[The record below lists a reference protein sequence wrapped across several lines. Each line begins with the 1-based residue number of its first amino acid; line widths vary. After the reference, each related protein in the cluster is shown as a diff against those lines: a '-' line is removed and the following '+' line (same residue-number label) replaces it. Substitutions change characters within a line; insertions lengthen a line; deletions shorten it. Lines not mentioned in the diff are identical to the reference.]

1 MTGAAGIRHYSE
13 AAVAHMVRSTPG
25 STRPLLPLHFP
36 AMTNRILVALI
47 AGLVLTASTARAEAP
62 PEPGFDSSKLAAVP
76 EAMKSAIKSNE
87 IAGAVTLVATKD
99 KIVQLEAVGQA
110 DVANHVAMKPDAL
123 FWIASMTKPVTAVS
137 ILMLQEEGK
146 LSIDDPVGKYIAEL
160 AHQKGPD
167 GKPAKVTL
175 KNLLTHTSGMLLEAP
190 AAELKDCK
198 TLADLIPIYAKAPLR
213 FEPGTKWEY
222 CQSGINTLGRI
233 VEVVSGESLPDF
245 CQKRIFGPLGL
256 KDTTW
261 YPTEEQAARL
271 ARTYKLEN
279 GDLVESPIGFM
290 HGKPVTAHDRY
301 PAANGGLFSTA
312 SDYGRFARMLLNE
325 GSLDGHQYLKPET
338 VRTMRTIQTGELK
351 TGFTPGDGWGLGVCV
366 VREPQG
372 VTAMLSPGTL
382 GHGGAYGTQAWID
395 PAKGIVYILMVQRA
409 NFPNSDA
416 SPVRQ
421 VFQQAV
427 ADAIAK

>member
-1 MTGAAGIRHYSE
+1 
-13 AAVAHMVRSTPG
+13 
-25 STRPLLPLHFP
+25 
-36 AMTNRILVALI
+36 
-47 AGLVLTASTARAEAP
+47 
-62 PEPGFDSSKLAAVP
+62 
-76 EAMKSAIKSNE
+76 
-87 IAGAVTLVATKD
+87 
-99 KIVQLEAVGQA
+99 
-110 DVANHVAMKPDAL
+110 
-123 FWIASMTKPVTAVS
+123 
-137 ILMLQEEGK
+137 
-146 LSIDDPVGKYIAEL
+146 
-160 AHQKGPD
+160 
-167 GKPAKVTL
+167 
-175 KNLLTHTSGMLLEAP
+175 MLLEAP

-372 VTAMLSPGTL
+372 VTAMLSPGTF